1 MRHSRIGGV
10 LIVLHGGP
18 LSLGFSN
25 EDEDEKSAC
34 ETQSEECAGDEGVS
48 DPNILE
54 EGCNGVPHCETHG
67 VPDQSHGDHTFSKKL
82 KHVRKGQTKAVTTVL
97 TMG

>member
-10 LIVLHGGP
+10 LVVLRGCP

-25 EDEDEKSAC
+25 KDEDEKSAC
-34 ETQSEECAGDEGVS
+34 ESQSEEGTGNEGIS

-54 EGCNGVPHCETHG
+54 EGCNGVPHREPHG
-67 VPDQSHGDHTFSKKL
+67 VPDQSHGDHTFPKKL
-82 KHVRKGQTKAVTTVL
+82 KHVRNAQINAAMAVL
-97 TMG
+97 TIG